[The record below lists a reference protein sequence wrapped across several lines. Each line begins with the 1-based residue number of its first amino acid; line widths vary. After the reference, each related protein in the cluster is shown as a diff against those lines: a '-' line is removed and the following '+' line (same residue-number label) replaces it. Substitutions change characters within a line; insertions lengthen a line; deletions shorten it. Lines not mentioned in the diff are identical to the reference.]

1 MRQVSF
7 IDEFPPVKLS
17 FTTVLY
23 SLIGRSYP
31 HVRQNNLYDESQRQ
45 VKKAPSL
52 FLLALI
58 GSIASHTLASPKEE
72 YNALSDQEVT
82 GLITEWASLKPEQ
95 RRALLYEIRSR
106 MALRRSSSIQNPDER
121 ELEQQSISG
130 RQYGRQNL
138 IESPVILNK
147 QSIEI
152 RVRGIKNTESVRP
165 IKSKKYSRL
174 EGVNS
179 ILSPMSDDKRLR
191 AIKERGVDYAE
202 TPIRFGSGF
211 ESRKRVKSG
220 AQRDKSHSQKAGEG

>member
-1 MRQVSF
+1 M
-7 IDEFPPVKLS
+7 DEFPPVKLS
-17 FTTVLY
+17 STRVLF
-23 SLIGRSYP
+23 SLVGRSYSRVM
-31 HVRQNNLYDESQRQ
+31 HKLCEGFQRQ
-45 VKKAPSL
+45 LKKAPSL
-52 FLLALI
+52 LLLALI
-58 GSIASHTLASPKEE
+58 GSIASHTLASPEE
-72 YNALSDQEVT
+72 KYNALSDQEVT

-106 MALRRSSSIQNPDER
+106 MALRRSSTTQNSDER

-147 QSIEI
+147 QSIKI
-152 RVRGIKNTESVRP
+152 RVRGIKNTGPVRP
-165 IKSKKYSRL
+165 INSKKYSRP

-179 ILSPMSDDKRLR
+179 ILSPMTDDKPLR
-191 AIKERGVDYAE
+191 VIKEGGFDYAE

-220 AQRDKSHSQKAGEG
+220 AQRDKLPPKKADDG

>member
-1 MRQVSF
+1 M
-7 IDEFPPVKLS
+7 DEFPPVKLS
-17 FTTVLY
+17 STRVLF
-23 SLIGRSYP
+23 SLVGRSYP
-31 HVRQNNLYDESQRQ
+31 RVMHKLCDGFQRQ
-45 VKKAPSL
+45 LKKARSL
-52 FLLALI
+52 LLLALI
-58 GSIASHTLASPKEE
+58 GSIASHTLASPEE
-72 YNALSDQEVT
+72 KYNALSDQEVT

-106 MALRRSSSIQNPDER
+106 MSLRRSSSIQNPDER

-147 QSIEI
+147 QSIKI
-152 RVRGIKNTESVRP
+152 RVRGTKNTGPVRP
-165 IKSKKYSRL
+165 INSKKYSRP

-179 ILSPMSDDKRLR
+179 ILSPVTVDKRLR
-191 AIKERGVDYAE
+191 VIKDGGFDYAE

-220 AQRDKSHSQKAGEG
+220 AQRDKLPPKKADDG

>member
-1 MRQVSF
+1 M
-7 IDEFPPVKLS
+7 DEFPPVKLS

-152 RVRGIKNTESVRP
+152 RVRGIKNTEPVQP
-165 IKSKKYSRL
+165 INSKKYSRL

-179 ILSPMSDDKRLR
+179 ILSSMSDDKRLR
-191 AIKERGVDYAE
+191 AIKEGGVDYAE

-220 AQRDKSHSQKAGEG
+220 AQRDKLLPKKADDG

>member
-1 MRQVSF
+1 M
-7 IDEFPPVKLS
+7 DEFPPVKLS
-17 FTTVLY
+17 FTRVLY
-23 SLIGRSYP
+23 SLVGRSYP
-31 HVRQNNLYDESQRQ
+31 RVRLNNLCDESQRQ

-58 GSIASHTLASPKEE
+58 GSIASHTLASPEEE

-152 RVRGIKNTESVRP
+152 RVRGIKNAESVRP
-165 IKSKKYSRL
+165 INSKKYSRL

-179 ILSPMSDDKRLR
+179 VLSSMSDDKRLR
-191 AIKERGVDYAE
+191 AIKEGGVDYAE

-220 AQRDKSHSQKAGEG
+220 AQRDKSHSRKAGEG

>member
-1 MRQVSF
+1 MN
-7 IDEFPPVKLS
+7 EFPPVKIL
-17 FTTVLY
+17 FTRVLY
-23 SLIGRSYP
+23 SHIGRS
-31 HVRQNNLYDESQRQ
+31 HLRVRRKNLCDASQRQ
-45 VKKAPSL
+45 LKKALSL

-58 GSIASHTLASPKEE
+58 GSIASQTLASPEEE

-106 MALRRSSSIQNPDER
+106 MALRGSSSTQNPAER

-152 RVRGIKNTESVRP
+152 RVRGIKNTEPVRP
-165 IKSKKYSRL
+165 IYSKKYSRD
-174 EGVNS
+174 ERGNS
-179 ILSPMSDDKRLR
+179 ILSSMNDDKRLR
-191 AIKERGVDYAE
+191 AMKEGGVDYAE

-220 AQRDKSHSQKAGEG
+220 AKRDKLPSQKADDG

>member
-1 MRQVSF
+1 M
-7 IDEFPPVKLS
+7 
-17 FTTVLY
+17 
-23 SLIGRSYP
+23 
-31 HVRQNNLYDESQRQ
+31 
-45 VKKAPSL
+45 
-52 FLLALI
+52 I
-58 GSIASHTLASPKEE
+58 GSIASHTLASPEE
-72 YNALSDQEVT
+72 KYNALSDQEVT

-106 MALRRSSSIQNPDER
+106 MSLRRSSSIQNPDER

-147 QSIEI
+147 QSIKI
-152 RVRGIKNTESVRP
+152 RVRGIKNTGPVRP
-165 IKSKKYSRL
+165 INSKKYSRP

-179 ILSPMSDDKRLR
+179 ILSPMTDDKRLR
-191 AIKERGVDYAE
+191 VIKEGGFDYAE

-220 AQRDKSHSQKAGEG
+220 AQRDKLPPKKADDG

>member
-1 MRQVSF
+1 M
-7 IDEFPPVKLS
+7 DEFPPVKLS
-17 FTTVLY
+17 STRVLF
-23 SLIGRSYP
+23 SLVGRSYP
-31 HVRQNNLYDESQRQ
+31 RVMHKSCDGFQRQ
-45 VKKAPSL
+45 LKKAPSL
-52 FLLALI
+52 LLLALI
-58 GSIASHTLASPKEE
+58 GSIASHTLASPEE
-72 YNALSDQEVT
+72 KYNALSDQEVT

-106 MALRRSSSIQNPDER
+106 MSLRRSSSIQNPDER

-147 QSIEI
+147 QSIKI
-152 RVRGIKNTESVRP
+152 RVRGIKNTGPVRP
-165 IKSKKYSRL
+165 INSKKYSRP

-179 ILSPMSDDKRLR
+179 ILSPMTDDKRLR
-191 AIKERGVDYAE
+191 VIKEGGFDYAE

-220 AQRDKSHSQKAGEG
+220 AQRDKLPPKKADDG

>member
-1 MRQVSF
+1 M
-7 IDEFPPVKLS
+7 DEYLPVKLS
-17 FTTVLY
+17 FTRVLY
-23 SLIGRSYP
+23 SLIGRAYPCVRRNYLSY
-31 HVRQNNLYDESQRQ
+31 NSQRQ
-45 VKKAPSL
+45 LKKALSL
-52 FLLALI
+52 FLLALM
-58 GSIASHTLASPKEE
+58 GSTASHTLASPEEE

-138 IESPVILNK
+138 VERPIILNK

-152 RVRGIKNTESVRP
+152 RVRGIKNTGPVRP
-165 IKSKKYSRL
+165 INSKKYSRP

-179 ILSPMSDDKRLR
+179 ILSSTSDEKRLR
-191 AIKERGVDYAE
+191 AIKEGGFDHAD
-202 TPIRFGSGF
+202 TPIKFGSGF

-220 AQRDKSHSQKAGEG
+220 SKRDKLPSQKADDG

>member
-1 MRQVSF
+1 M
-7 IDEFPPVKLS
+7 DEFPPVKLS
-17 FTTVLY
+17 FTRVLY
-23 SLIGRSYP
+23 SLVGRSYP
-31 HVRQNNLYDESQRQ
+31 CVRLNNLCDESQRQ

-52 FLLALI
+52 FLLVLI
-58 GSIASHTLASPKEE
+58 GSIASHTLASPEEE

-106 MALRRSSSIQNPDER
+106 MALRRSSSIQNLDER

-152 RVRGIKNTESVRP
+152 RVRGIKNTESRRP
-165 IKSKKYSRL
+165 INSKKYSRL

-179 ILSPMSDDKRLR
+179 ILSSMSDDKRLR
-191 AIKERGVDYAE
+191 AIKEGGVDYAE

-220 AQRDKSHSQKAGEG
+220 SQRDKSHSQKAGEG

>member
-1 MRQVSF
+1 M
-7 IDEFPPVKLS
+7 DEFPPVKPS
-17 FTTVLY
+17 FTRVLCG
-23 SLIGRSYP
+23 LIGRPYP
-31 HVRQNNLYDESQRQ
+31 RVRRNNLYNESQRQ
-45 VKKAPSL
+45 LKKAPSL

-58 GSIASHTLASPKEE
+58 GSIASHTLASPEEE

-106 MALRRSSSIQNPDER
+106 MALRRSSSIQNPDEK

-138 IESPVILNK
+138 VERPIILNK

-152 RVRGIKNTESVRP
+152 RVRGIKSTGPVRP
-165 IKSKKYSRL
+165 INSKKYSRP

-179 ILSPMSDDKRLR
+179 IPSSMSDDRRLR
-191 AIKERGVDYAE
+191 ASKEGGLDYE
-202 TPIRFGSGF
+202 DTPIRFGSGF

-220 AQRDKSHSQKAGEG
+220 AQKDKLPSQRADDR

>member
-1 MRQVSF
+1 M
-7 IDEFPPVKLS
+7 DEFPPVNLS
-17 FTTVLY
+17 FTGVVC
-23 SLIGRSYP
+23 SLFGRSYP
-31 HVRQNNLYDESQRQ
+31 RVRLKNFCDESQRQ

-52 FLLALI
+52 FLLAFI
-58 GSIASHTLASPKEE
+58 GTFASHTLASPEDE
-72 YNALSDQEVT
+72 YSAVSDQEVT

-106 MALRRSSSIQNPDER
+106 MALRRSSSFQNPDER

-152 RVRGIKNTESVRP
+152 RVRGIKNTEPVRP
-165 IKSKKYSRL
+165 INSKKYSRL

-179 ILSPMSDDKRLR
+179 ILSSMSDDKRLR
-191 AIKERGVDYAE
+191 AIKEGGVDYAE
-202 TPIRFGSGF
+202 TPITFGSGF

-220 AQRDKSHSQKAGEG
+220 AKRDKSPSQKAGEG

>member
-1 MRQVSF
+1 M
-7 IDEFPPVKLS
+7 DEFPPVKLS
-17 FTTVLY
+17 FTRALCSVIRHSHPRL
-23 SLIGRSYP
+23 
-31 HVRQNNLYDESQRQ
+31 RQSNFCLFSQHQ
-45 VKKAPSL
+45 LSKAPSL

-58 GSIASHTLASPKEE
+58 GSIASHTLASAEDE
-72 YNALSDQEVT
+72 YHALSDQEVT

-106 MALRRSSSIQNPDER
+106 MALRRSSSIRNPEKR
-121 ELEQQSISG
+121 ELEKQSIPG

-138 IESPVILNK
+138 VERPIILNK

-152 RVRGIKNTESVRP
+152 RVREIKNAGPVRP
-165 IKSKKYSRL
+165 ISSKKYIRP

-179 ILSPMSDDKRLR
+179 ILGSTSDDKRLR
-191 AIKERGVDYAE
+191 AIKEGGVDYAE

-220 AQRDKSHSQKAGEG
+220 AQGDKSPSQKADDG

>member
-1 MRQVSF
+1 M
-7 IDEFPPVKLS
+7 DEFPPVKLS
-17 FTTVLY
+17 FTRVLC
-23 SLIGRSYP
+23 SLIGRFYP
-31 HVRQNNLYDESQRQ
+31 RARRNNLCDEPQRQ
-45 VKKAPSL
+45 LKKAPSL

-58 GSIASHTLASPKEE
+58 GSIASHTLASPEAE

-121 ELEQQSISG
+121 ELEQQSTPG

-138 IESPVILNK
+138 VESPIIVNK

-152 RVRGIKNTESVRP
+152 RVRGIKNTGPVRP
-165 IKSKKYSRL
+165 INSKKYSRP

-191 AIKERGVDYAE
+191 AIKEGGFDHSK

-220 AQRDKSHSQKAGEG
+220 AQRDKSPSQKADDG

>member
-1 MRQVSF
+1 M
-7 IDEFPPVKLS
+7 DEFPPVKLS
-17 FTTVLY
+17 FTRVLCG
-23 SLIGRSYP
+23 LIGRSYP
-31 HVRQNNLYDESQRQ
+31 RVRINNLRDESQRQ

-58 GSIASHTLASPKEE
+58 GSIASHTLASPEEE

-106 MALRRSSSIQNPDER
+106 MALRRSSSIQNPDQR

-165 IKSKKYSRL
+165 INSKKYSRL

-179 ILSPMSDDKRLR
+179 ILSSMSDDKRLR
-191 AIKERGVDYAE
+191 AIKEGGVDYTK

-220 AQRDKSHSQKAGEG
+220 AQRDKSHSRKAGEG